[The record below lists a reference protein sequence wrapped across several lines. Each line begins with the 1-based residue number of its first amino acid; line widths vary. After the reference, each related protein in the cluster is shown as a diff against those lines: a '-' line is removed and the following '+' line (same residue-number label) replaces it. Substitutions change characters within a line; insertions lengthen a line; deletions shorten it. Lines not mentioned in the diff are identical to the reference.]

1 MKFYS
6 DIFIDFDDTLYDTH
20 GNADLALREIF
31 NLYELGRYF
40 DDPEVFFTSYWKVNI
55 EVWEKYAKGEMTK
68 DELIIERF
76 KRPFALGSG
85 LAADDDF
92 CRKINNTFLLSCSY
106 KTGVL
111 PGAHELVDYLRGK
124 GYRLHICSNGFHE
137 VQYKKL
143 HSCKM
148 IDKFDNI
155 ILSED
160 AGANKPSELFFDYA
174 FRMTRADRKS
184 TIMIGDS
191 LSTDMLGARNAGIDS
206 IYFRREGQPSSDEV
220 TYTVGSLKDICGIL

>member
-6 DIFIDFDDTLYDTH
+6 DIFIDFDDTLYDTR

-31 NLYELGRYF
+31 ALYDLGRYY
-40 DDPEVFFTSYWKVNI
+40 DEPDVFYTAYWNVNA
-55 EVWEKYAKGEMTK
+55 EVWDKYAKGEMTK
-68 DELIIERF
+68 NELIVERF
-76 KRPFALGSG
+76 KRPFALGNG
-85 LAADDDF
+85 LDADDDF
-92 CRKINNTFLLSCSY
+92 CRRINHAFLLSCSY
-106 KTGVL
+106 KIGVV
-111 PGAHELVDYLRGK
+111 PGAHELVDYLKEK

-143 HSCKM
+143 RSCNM

-160 AGANKPSELFFDYA
+160 AGANKPSVLFFDYA
-174 FRMTRADRKS
+174 FRTTGADRSS

-191 LSTDMLGARNAGIDS
+191 LGTDMLGARNAGIDS
-206 IYFRREGQPSSDEV
+206 IYFRREGQPLSDDV
-220 TYTVGSLKDICGIL
+220 TYTVESLNEICGIL